1 MAEGMTLYETMYILP
16 VDMDDEE
23 GKQLTGTLKGLVE
36 DTGAEVVADE
46 LFGRRRLAYKIDHQ
60 TEGIYRV
67 MYFNG
72 TGPAVEALKNE
83 FRLNERIIRGLIVV
97 ANPQAVFRPAREPEP
112 SVTEPEEPVEPE
124 PELSQAPAEEAEP
137 HQEQPQPEQS
147 AELARAEPEAEAAEP
162 EPEADAAEP
171 ELQADE

>member
-1 MAEGMTLYETMYILP
+1 MAEGVTLYETMYILP
-16 VDMDDEE
+16 VDLEDEE
-23 GKQLTGTLKGLVE
+23 SEQITGTLKGLVE

-46 LFGRRRLAYKIDHQ
+46 LFGRRRLAYEIDHQ

-72 TGPAVEALKNE
+72 TGSAVEALKNE

-97 ANPQAVFRPAREPEP
+97 ANPQAVFRPRPEPEP
-112 SVTEPEEPVEPE
+112 SVAAPEEPAEPE

-137 HQEQPQPEQS
+137 QQEQPQPE
-147 AELARAEPEAEAAEP
+147 EPTEGAEPEGEAADP

-171 ELQADE
+171 ELQTDE